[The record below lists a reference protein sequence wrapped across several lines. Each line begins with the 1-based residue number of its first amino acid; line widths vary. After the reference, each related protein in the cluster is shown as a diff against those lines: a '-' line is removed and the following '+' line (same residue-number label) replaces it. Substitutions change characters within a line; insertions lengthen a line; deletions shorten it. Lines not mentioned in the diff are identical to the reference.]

1 MKQVA
6 FEIDRLER
14 ELAEAQA
21 DALAA
26 EAVTVN
32 TAAELLAWPTAEIE
46 AAVDAGRLVAF
57 SHHGRRQLPVWQLS
71 SNAPPSP
78 LPAVPALARSFGGD
92 VIALS
97 AWIQTPNPHLHGR
110 TPGEALRSGEDEQ
123 VNAALA
129 ALGAAA
135 F

>member
-1 MKQVA
+1 MA
-6 FEIDRLER
+6 PDLDINHLER

-26 EAVTVN
+26 ETITIN
-32 TAAELLAWPTAEIE
+32 GAAEVLAWSTKDVEMALRT
-46 AAVDAGRLVAF
+46 GRLVAF
-57 SHHGRRQLPVWQLS
+57 DHRGHRRLPVWQLS
-71 SNAPPSP
+71 SAEPPAP
-78 LPAVPALARSFGGD
+78 LPAVSALARSFGGD
-92 VIALS
+92 AIALS
-97 AWIQTPNPHLHGR
+97 AWVSTPNAHLHGR
-110 TPGEALRSGEDEQ
+110 TPVEALRAGEDER